1 MRIYT
6 RELLDKYL
14 LPELKEIAQG
24 FGISP
29 DGDKRCRQNWIDA
42 IVGVNPPLLQLLEAS
57 PAASVVPGGP
67 RGPRITRPEGPS
79 GCGREQ
85 RAGDRGCLE
94 RS

>member
-29 DGDKRCRQNWIDA
+29 EGDKRCRQNWIGSFPRS
-42 IVGVNPPLLQLLEAS
+42 VCRAS
-57 PAASVVPGGP
+57 PGADCTSGYNFFYKRSRLCTLWFVFWNDWASYA
-67 RGPRITRPEGPS
+67 R
-79 GCGREQ
+79 
-85 RAGDRGCLE
+85 
-94 RS
+94 